1 MVYEVKNSKVLLP
14 TDEYTTYPLNRN
26 VNFRRRQYVMT
37 PKFVGSW
44 IYLYTMNWKLTM
56 VTGITAYKLEVII

>member
-1 MVYEVKNSKVLLP
+1 
-14 TDEYTTYPLNRN
+14 
-26 VNFRRRQYVMT
+26 MT

-56 VTGITAYKLEVII
+56 VTGITAYKWRSSNEL

>member
-1 MVYEVKNSKVLLP
+1 MNAFFTNSQRPVVDCLTVAAGILARS
-14 TDEYTTYPLNRN
+14 EGG
-26 VNFRRRQYVMT
+26 RQYVMT

>member
-1 MVYEVKNSKVLLP
+1 MALCPHHME
-14 TDEYTTYPLNRN
+14 NRGDK
-26 VNFRRRQYVMT
+26 YVMT

>member
-1 MVYEVKNSKVLLP
+1 M
-14 TDEYTTYPLNRN
+14 
-26 VNFRRRQYVMT
+26 FRILERQYVMT